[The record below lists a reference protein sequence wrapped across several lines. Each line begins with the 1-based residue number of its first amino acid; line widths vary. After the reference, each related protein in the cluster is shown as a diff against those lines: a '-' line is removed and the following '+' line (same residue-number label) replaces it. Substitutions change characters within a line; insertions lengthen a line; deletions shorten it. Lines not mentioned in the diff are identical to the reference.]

1 MGFKSWLKRIK
12 ESKGRIFCLVVFVY
26 DDMKVRSNLW
36 GQYSLYQLYIY
47 IYILFLWFNSS
58 KLVNITIKWVVEIE
72 NYFTTIKKEL
82 YFLQY
87 KKYYI
92 ESIQE
97 LHQKYEV
104 LSQNFVGNHVLWCNH
119 IIGQIRKHCYFQT
132 ILYKTNVSTRKA
144 TKPRVGTCFGT
155 KQTMLNDRV
164 WLHLMSSFPFI
175 LVCANDKN
183 TAKPYSILQP
193 ISFPLLMYAWWH

>member
-1 MGFKSWLKRIK
+1 MFAWHWFLVCGCVYGFQVLTK
-12 ESKGRIFCLVVFVY
+12 EDQGEQGSDFLSGRFCLWWYESSFQFVRTIFFVST
-26 DDMKVRSNLW
+26 M
-36 GQYSLYQLYIY
+36 Y

-72 NYFTTIKKEL
+72 NYFTTTKKEL
-82 YFLQY
+82 YFLRY

-104 LSQNFVGNHVLWCNH
+104 LSQNFVGNHVLWWNH

-132 ILYKTNVSTRKA
+132 ILYKT
-144 TKPRVGTCFGT
+144 
-155 KQTMLNDRV
+155 
-164 WLHLMSSFPFI
+164 LMSAQGKQQSHV
-175 LVCANDKN
+175 LGHALEQNKLCWMTVCD
-183 TAKPYSILQP
+183 YI
-193 ISFPLLMYAWWH
+193 